1 MNFARHCRNNSGN
14 ELSYT
19 LRGGQVGNSG
29 EEFVELAVNVKCSSD
44 IREILEL
51 NLSLSN
57 PCWNINLLEHI
68 SGSVK

>member
-1 MNFARHCRNNSGN
+1 MNFASHCRNNSGN

-19 LRGGQVGNSG
+19 LRGGQVGYSG

-44 IREILEL
+44 ISEILEL
-51 NLSLSN
+51 NLSLSY
-57 PCWNINLLEHI
+57 PCWNINLLENI